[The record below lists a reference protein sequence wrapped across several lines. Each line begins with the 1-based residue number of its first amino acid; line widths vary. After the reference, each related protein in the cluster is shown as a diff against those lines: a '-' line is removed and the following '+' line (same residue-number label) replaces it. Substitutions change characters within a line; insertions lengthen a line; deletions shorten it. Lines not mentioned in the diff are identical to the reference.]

1 MFGEDGWVTRENCI
15 DFIGIT
21 ELDEQILLGS
31 NIFLVLFYSEQ
42 ISQSQTETCDMI
54 AIGIT
59 CHGRMRE
66 NLLEIVLSD
75 GECIA
80 VESLLE
86 PIYTCQNLVHKPKII
101 VLNVCRGSHN
111 LGQGEILEAAQDRRG
126 ARVHQLK
133 VSVNL
138 IF

>member
-1 MFGEDGWVTRENCI
+1 
-15 DFIGIT
+15 
-21 ELDEQILLGS
+21 
-31 NIFLVLFYSEQ
+31 
-42 ISQSQTETCDMI
+42 
-54 AIGIT
+54 
-59 CHGRMRE
+59 MRE

-80 VESLLE
+80 IESLLE

-126 ARVHQLK
+126 TRVHQLK

-138 IF
+138 IFLVYENKKIYEESKLNCSIIGMINLRFV